1 MEDELIKNS
10 TQIWKK
16 LRSEGGMLEKLRSI
30 TGEILVIVFAV
41 SFSIWIN
48 NRAEYRKEQEEVLDF
63 LLICQEELSGDTAD
77 LKRIKGQVESIIR
90 SNQILI
96 GLDEKM
102 LDSIKK
108 NNLDVSFDGTP
119 IIRRTHIAG
128 YEGFKTSGRLGNI
141 ENKDLKQMI
150 MQYYE
155 VHMPSLREG
164 EDYYNANTNL
174 FVDRM
179 IDRVSDKGKEAFLE
193 KNMKK
198 RLAMNLNIAG
208 SMVSGYQV
216 TLNIVGEFQSELNKE
231 ISAKQEGSWF

>member
-90 SNQILI
+90 TNQILI

-141 ENKDLKQMI
+141 ENKKLKEMI
-150 MQYYE
+150 MKYYE

-208 SMVSGYQV
+208 SMVPNYQG
-216 TLNIVGEFQSELNKE
+216 LLDFVGEFQSELNKE

>member
-30 TGEILVIVFAV
+30 TGEILVIGFAV

-48 NRAEYRKEQEEVLDF
+48 NNAEYRKEQEEVLDF

-90 SNQILI
+90 TNQILI

-141 ENKDLKQMI
+141 ENKKLKEMI
-150 MQYYE
+150 MKYYE

-208 SMVSGYQV
+208 SMVPNYQG
-216 TLNIVGEFQSELNKE
+216 LLDFVGEFQSELNKE